1 MAALEAAFSC
11 PLRAGFFVSGDFM
24 SDNSTPGAVKRPRW
38 IDTTINLQTLVGSVI
53 GGAVALTIAYY
64 GVIGRV
70 SALEQKDREHDRQFS
85 RVETDLR
92 QQKDETTQQVRAI
105 SADVK
110 EQLNGVS
117 NDVKEIRRYLMDNAA
132 GARPDIRRWSK

>member
-1 MAALEAAFSC
+1 
-11 PLRAGFFVSGDFM
+11 M
-24 SDNSTPGAVKRPRW
+24 SDDSTPGAVKRPRW
-38 IDTTINLQTLVGSVI
+38 IDTTINVQTVVGSVI

-64 GVIGRV
+64 GVIRRV
-70 SALEQKDREHDRQFS
+70 AALEQKDREHDRQFS

-117 NDVKEIRRYLMDNAA
+117 SDVKEIRRYLMDNAA

>member
-1 MAALEAAFSC
+1 
-11 PLRAGFFVSGDFM
+11 M
-24 SDNSTPGAVKRPRW
+24 SENATPGVAKRPRW
-38 IDTTINLQTLVGSVI
+38 IDPAINLQTLVASVI
-53 GGAVALTIAYY
+53 GGAVSLTIAYY

-92 QQKDETTQQVRAI
+92 QQKDETTQQIRAI
-105 SADVK
+105 SSDVK

-117 NDVKEIRRYLMDNAA
+117 SDVKEIRRYLMDNAA
-132 GARPDIRRWSK
+132 GARPDIRKWSK